1 MHTYTRQ
8 STLPDGDV
16 ITADDTNNEFDQL
29 LAAFAASSGHT
40 HDGTTAEGGPVTK
53 LLGNTLTFGAA
64 TAGTDITIT
73 FDGETNDGVFKW
85 MEDED
90 YFEFS
95 DDILIASTEKIQ
107 FRDTAIYINSSA
119 DGQLDLVADTEIQ
132 IAATTVD
139 INGAVEISGTTA
151 QVGVLTTTATQVA
164 TGGITSGSN
173 IVSDTDS
180 TDDLGTT
187 SVRWANLYVDAITAT
202 DQITAT
208 GFTGTLDGILGSG
221 SAAAATVTTLDTSGA
236 VNLNLVTDSTSS
248 TSGALIVDGG
258 VGIAKKLYV
267 GTDLDVD
274 GTTNLDVVDIDGAVD
289 MASTL
294 AVAGVLTGASLDIS
308 GDIDIDGTANL
319 DIVDIDGAV
328 NIAADTTIA
337 STNKIIFNDASQFI
351 HAPSATVLDLA
362 ATDEIE
368 LTATLVDVVGNF
380 TNSGTIV
387 SAGKIT
393 ADAGIDIDNFNIDG
407 TTIALSS
414 GNLDIDVAGNVTID
428 ADGGT
433 VTFAD
438 GGASLGTI
446 TSSGYS
452 GTAAV
457 ATTVTITD
465 NESTNENN
473 AIVFTSGGDLDGGNI
488 GLESDGDLKY
498 NPSTGTLSAT
508 NISVSGTFSTVDSVT
523 MSANNAVIFEG
534 ATADAHETTLTVVD
548 ATADRTITL
557 PNVSGTV
564 PVLAAASNTQVTST
578 PEELNL
584 LDGITAGTVSASLA
598 VIADSNKDITG
609 FRNVTLTG
617 ELDAG
622 SLDVSGDIDVD
633 GTTNLDVVDIDGAVD
648 FASTTAH
655 AGNATFADNAK
666 AIFGAGSDLQIYHD
680 GSNSYIAEGGDGTG
694 SLRLQANNLLAYNN
708 SDEPYF
714 QGVTNGTF
722 RIYYD
727 GSTKLATTATGIDV
741 TGNVI
746 ASGTVEPA
754 GDTAAGDNAAIG
766 YTAAEGLILT
776 GQGSTSDIT
785 LKNDADAVV
794 FTVPTGTDDILFPDN
809 AKALFGAGSDLE
821 IYHDASNSY
830 VKDSGTGS
838 LQLLGSSYVVIGSA
852 SGAGEMISA
861 QSGAEVNLKFNNSN
875 KLVTTA
881 TGIDVTGDVTL
892 SGELNLTASSN
903 NYIDFT
909 DALHIRAS
917 GSSPAYEDSIHCV
930 KDAGVSVMYNGSTK
944 IATSA
949 TGVTVT
955 GTAVATT
962 NTDTSNTGSVTLD
975 FAANQNFVLTLTGNV
990 TLANPSTEQVG
1001 QSGFITLIQDGT
1013 GGRTLSLGTDYET
1026 AGGAGITLTST
1037 ASATDII
1044 PYVVAAAGRILLGAP
1059 QLAFS

>member
-1 MHTYTRQ
+1 MGATYTRQ
-8 STLPDGDV
+8 STYADGDT
-16 ITADDTNNEFDQL
+16 ISADDTNDEFDQL

-1037 ASATDII
+1037 ASA
-1044 PYVVAAAGRILLGAP
+1044 YRH
-1059 QLAFS
+1059 

>member
-1 MHTYTRQ
+1 
-8 STLPDGDV
+8 
-16 ITADDTNNEFDQL
+16 
-29 LAAFAASSGHT
+29 
-40 HDGTTAEGGPVTK
+40 
-53 LLGNTLTFGAA
+53 
-64 TAGTDITIT
+64 
-73 FDGETNDGVFKW
+73 

-633 GTTNLDVVDIDGAVD
+633 GTD
-648 FASTTAH
+648 
-655 AGNATFADNAK
+655 
-666 AIFGAGSDLQIYHD
+666 
-680 GSNSYIAEGGDGTG
+680 
-694 SLRLQANNLLAYNN
+694 
-708 SDEPYF
+708 
-714 QGVTNGTF
+714 
-722 RIYYD
+722 
-727 GSTKLATTATGIDV
+727 
-741 TGNVI
+741 
-746 ASGTVEPA
+746 
-754 GDTAAGDNAAIG
+754 
-766 YTAAEGLILT
+766 
-776 GQGSTSDIT
+776 
-785 LKNDADAVV
+785 
-794 FTVPTGTDDILFPDN
+794 
-809 AKALFGAGSDLE
+809 
-821 IYHDASNSY
+821 
-830 VKDSGTGS
+830 
-838 LQLLGSSYVVIGSA
+838 
-852 SGAGEMISA
+852 
-861 QSGAEVNLKFNNSN
+861 
-875 KLVTTA
+875 
-881 TGIDVTGDVTL
+881 
-892 SGELNLTASSN
+892 
-903 NYIDFT
+903 
-909 DALHIRAS
+909 
-917 GSSPAYEDSIHCV
+917 
-930 KDAGVSVMYNGSTK
+930 
-944 IATSA
+944 
-949 TGVTVT
+949 
-955 GTAVATT
+955 
-962 NTDTSNTGSVTLD
+962 
-975 FAANQNFVLTLTGNV
+975 
-990 TLANPSTEQVG
+990 
-1001 QSGFITLIQDGT
+1001 
-1013 GGRTLSLGTDYET
+1013 
-1026 AGGAGITLTST
+1026 
-1037 ASATDII
+1037 
-1044 PYVVAAAGRILLGAP
+1044 
-1059 QLAFS
+1059 

>member
-1 MHTYTRQ
+1 MQPIQDNQTTA
-8 STLPDGDV
+8 DGDT
-16 ITADDTNNEFDQL
+16 ITAADTNDEFDQL

-962 NTDTSNTGSVTLD
+962 DTDTSNTGKSH
-975 FAANQNFVLTLTGNV
+975 
-990 TLANPSTEQVG
+990 
-1001 QSGFITLIQDGT
+1001 
-1013 GGRTLSLGTDYET
+1013 
-1026 AGGAGITLTST
+1026 
-1037 ASATDII
+1037 
-1044 PYVVAAAGRILLGAP
+1044 
-1059 QLAFS
+1059 

>member
-1 MHTYTRQ
+1 MGATYTRQ
-8 STLPDGDV
+8 SDYSDGDT
-16 ITADDTNNEFDQL
+16 ITAADTNDEFDQL

-53 LLGNTLTFGAA
+53 LLGNTLTFGAG
-64 TAGTDITIT
+64 TSGTDITIT

-173 IVSDTDS
+173 IISDTDS

-328 NIAADTTIA
+328 DMATTLAVAGNVDFNGDLDVDGTTNLDVVDIDGAVDMA
-337 STNKIIFNDASQFI
+337 STLQ
-351 HAPSATVLDLA
+351 
-362 ATDEIE
+362 
-368 LTATLVDVVGNF
+368 VDGAI
-380 TNSGTIV
+380 TNSSTIV

-648 FASTTAH
+648 MASTLTVAGVVDITDTTDSSDATGDTGALRTEGGASIAKKLYVGTDLDVDGTANLDIVDIDG
-655 AGNATFADNAK
+655 AVDMASTLTVGGVVSVTDGSAASPAITNTGDTNTGIYWLDADKIAVTT
-666 AIFGAGSDLQIYHD
+666 AGSTRLSID
-680 GSNSYIAEGGDGTG
+680 SNG
-694 SLRLQANNLLAYNN
+694 
-708 SDEPYF
+708 F
-714 QGVTNGTF
+714 F
-722 RIYYD
+722 
-727 GSTKLATTATGIDV
+727 DV
-741 TGNVI
+741 TGAGNDI
-746 ASGTVEPA
+746 ARFSGA
-754 GDTAAGDNAAIG
+754 NSAALFIRNDTANQF
-766 YTAAEGLILT
+766 ILH
-776 GQGSTSDIT
+776 TS
-785 LKNDADAVV
+785 
-794 FTVPTGTDDILFPDN
+794 TDD
-809 AKALFGAGSDLE
+809 AL
-821 IYHDASNSY
+821 
-830 VKDSGTGS
+830 
-838 LQLLGSSYVVIGSA
+838 
-852 SGAGEMISA
+852 
-861 QSGAEVNLKFNNSN
+861 
-875 KLVTTA
+875 
-881 TGIDVTGDVTL
+881 
-892 SGELNLTASSN
+892 
-903 NYIDFT
+903 
-909 DALHIRAS
+909 
-917 GSSPAYEDSIHCV
+917 
-930 KDAGVSVMYNGSTK
+930 
-944 IATSA
+944 
-949 TGVTVT
+949 
-955 GTAVATT
+955 
-962 NTDTSNTGSVTLD
+962 
-975 FAANQNFVLTLTGNV
+975 VL
-990 TLANPSTEQVG
+990 
-1001 QSGFITLIQDGT
+1001 GT
-1013 GGRTLSLGTDYET
+1013 GGNNDRLTIDS
-1026 AGGAGITLTST
+1026 AGAATFSGTLTST
-1037 ASATDII
+1037 GKITADAGIDIDNFNI
-1044 PYVVAAAGRILLGAP
+1044 DGTTIALSSGNMTLDAAGSILLDSADGGSTQFQDSGTAFGNIYASSGNMLMKSTQSDKDMTFQGNDGGSQINALVLDMSAAGAATFNNDVT
-1059 QLAFS
+1059 AFSDERLKSNITTIPDALSKVREMRGVHYVRNETGKDSTGVIAQELQKIAPELVLTAEDEMGTLSVNYGNITGYLIEAIKELSARVKELESK

>member
-1 MHTYTRQ
+1 MGATYTRQ
-8 STLPDGDV
+8 STYADGDT
-16 ITADDTNNEFDQL
+16 ISADDTNDEFDQL

-962 NTDTSNTGSVTLD
+962 NTDTSNTGNVTLD
-975 FAANQNFVLTLTGNV
+975 FAANQNFVLTLQV
-990 TLANPSTEQVG
+990 T
-1001 QSGFITLIQDGT
+1001 
-1013 GGRTLSLGTDYET
+1013 
-1026 AGGAGITLTST
+1026 
-1037 ASATDII
+1037 
-1044 PYVVAAAGRILLGAP
+1044 
-1059 QLAFS
+1059 

>member
-1 MHTYTRQ
+1 MTQLYT
-8 STLPDGDV
+8 SIP
-16 ITADDTNNEFDQL
+16 A
-29 LAAFAASSGHT
+29 
-40 HDGTTAEGGPVTK
+40 
-53 LLGNTLTFGAA
+53 
-64 TAGTDITIT
+64 
-73 FDGETNDGVFKW
+73 
-85 MEDED
+85 
-90 YFEFS
+90 
-95 DDILIASTEKIQ
+95 
-107 FRDTAIYINSSA
+107 A

-962 NTDTSNTGSVTLD
+962 DTDTSNTGNVTLD

-990 TLANPSTEQVG
+990 TLS
-1001 QSGFITLIQDGT
+1001 
-1013 GGRTLSLGTDYET
+1013 
-1026 AGGAGITLTST
+1026 
-1037 ASATDII
+1037 
-1044 PYVVAAAGRILLGAP
+1044 
-1059 QLAFS
+1059 